1 MTLRAR
7 AELTV
12 ELDVAQRLRQL
23 VHRDAQPVVELRPE
37 PLYHLREAA
46 IKRAVSLHCARAK

>member
-1 MTLRAR
+1 MRAR